1 MRRVDKRAWRQYCAG
16 CAHARNHPPALDI
29 GMLREFTGRRRG
41 RVYSYVKYLEILKR
55 DRSAS
60 LNAYAPSGNNGSS

>member
-1 MRRVDKRAWRQYCAG
+1 
-16 CAHARNHPPALDI
+16 
-29 GMLREFTGRRRG
+29 MLREFTGRRRG